1 MSFACFC
8 VHLAILDQ
16 GRGHVVTIWIIF
28 YWFWLLRYQF
38 IRFLGSTWPVLQPS
52 IQSISKRSAAKLS
65 LRPAWK
71 AQIGTVTG
79 ILRTMTRKK
88 TWEKQLRKTE
98 KIEKSKC
105 CIFWCVEICCET
117 SWWKECM
124 GGCSTDTEI
133 SLAETCGIAL
143 VSATLS
149 VSNQAMEGNPW
160 CLDLRTKNLWF
171 DANFWCEGHF
181 WCDWIGAWLPLQA
194 WISQI
199 SWISPIIT
207 VWILWIRFDSFFSC
221 EALHQP
227 WWWKPHRRHWPLHL
241 CPVAKIRSNTE
252 AMYVFS
258 VNSFMCSRFDGVY
271 ISICKIDINQYLCR
285 FWTKM
290 DMISFFIVSKVT
302 GVVDIAPRSTVG
314 PGLSLL
320 SLGCSGG
327 CSEASKEIMSD
338 KEAM

>member
-207 VWILWIRFDSFFSC
+207 VWILWIRFDSGNVTFFHARLCTSLDGGNLTGDTGLYIYAPWPRL
-221 EALHQP
+221 EATLKQCMSLA
-227 WWWKPHRRHWPLHL
+227 WIPL
-241 CPVAKIRSNTE
+241 CAADSTEYTFQFAK
-252 AMYVFS
+252 
-258 VNSFMCSRFDGVY
+258 
-271 ISICKIDINQYLCR
+271 
-285 FWTKM
+285 
-290 DMISFFIVSKVT
+290 
-302 GVVDIAPRSTVG
+302 
-314 PGLSLL
+314 
-320 SLGCSGG
+320 
-327 CSEASKEIMSD
+327 
-338 KEAM
+338 